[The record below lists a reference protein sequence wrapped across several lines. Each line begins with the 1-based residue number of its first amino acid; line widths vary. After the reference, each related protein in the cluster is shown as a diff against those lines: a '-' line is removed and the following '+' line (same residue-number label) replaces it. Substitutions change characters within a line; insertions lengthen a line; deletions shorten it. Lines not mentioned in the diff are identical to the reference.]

1 MPRSMTGFARQEV
14 QRPWGQLICEIR
26 SVNHRYLESNLRLS
40 EALRSLEPS
49 LRETLRKNL
58 GRGKI
63 DAVLAF
69 KVEESSGTGLDL
81 NQELA
86 SSVLQMA
93 EKINSMM
100 KTPAPLNSLEVLRW
114 PGVMQSRELDQKLI
128 ESEAVALFEQTLL
141 QLIANR
147 EREGAELAQFIEQ
160 RLNAIGEQVAHLTRR
175 LPELQTYQQ
184 EKLRT
189 KLAALKTEIDPD
201 RLAQEMVYLAQKADV
216 SEELDRLNAHLSE
229 VRHTLQQSEPIGR
242 RLDFMMQELNREA
255 NTLSSKST
263 SNEATQVAVELKVN
277 IEQMREQVQ
286 NIE

>member
-40 EALRSLEPS
+40 EALRSLEPN

-93 EKINSMM
+93 EKINSIM

-114 PGVMQSRELDQKLI
+114 PGV
-128 ESEAVALFEQTLL
+128 
-141 QLIANR
+141 
-147 EREGAELAQFIEQ
+147 
-160 RLNAIGEQVAHLTRR
+160 
-175 LPELQTYQQ
+175 
-184 EKLRT
+184 
-189 KLAALKTEIDPD
+189 
-201 RLAQEMVYLAQKADV
+201 
-216 SEELDRLNAHLSE
+216 
-229 VRHTLQQSEPIGR
+229 
-242 RLDFMMQELNREA
+242 
-255 NTLSSKST
+255 
-263 SNEATQVAVELKVN
+263 
-277 IEQMREQVQ
+277 
-286 NIE
+286 